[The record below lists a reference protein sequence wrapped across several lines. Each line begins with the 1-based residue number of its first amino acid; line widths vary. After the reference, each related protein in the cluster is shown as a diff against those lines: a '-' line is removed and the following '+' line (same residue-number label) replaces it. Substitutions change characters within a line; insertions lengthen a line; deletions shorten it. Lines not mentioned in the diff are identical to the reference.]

1 MAADLWHDLRFA
13 VRSLRRSWGYTLTA
27 VATLACGLSLTA
39 ATLAIVNAYLLR
51 AMPYPDAQR
60 IFHLRYAPPGPYEP
74 RGMSAI
80 DWTALNDVVDATIIT
95 AGETYFLPGPGYAPS
110 ISGSRVSPGY
120 ITGLGV
126 RPVIGRVFTDE
137 EYRPGAEGV
146 IIIGQALWKD
156 RFGSDPQV
164 LGRRL
169 EVRSEDPAAAP
180 QSLRVVG
187 VLPPGFWFGR
197 DSSAKTEFIVPLRA
211 PAKPYMVRLREGVSV
226 AVAEQRLTAAARA
239 VGSDFRENW
248 AGLQLDSIHTRYVAT
263 VRPVL
268 IGITVAAGL
277 LLALVGANVAVL
289 ILLRGMRRQKE
300 VAVRIALGAERWHL
314 ARMLA
319 AETGLICGAAA
330 VLAVAL
336 TTSALRVLAPLIET
350 HLGKP
355 SPHGTEAIA
364 VDSTVMLLIAAAGL
378 VLVLLLSFLPL
389 LAAGQRGFVDA
400 LRREGLSGTDGPFM
414 RRLRATLIA
423 AEIAGSFVLL
433 VGCGLMLRSA
443 INIMRTDL
451 GYRPE
456 HIVRVRVVLPNRS
469 YPDPA
474 AMHVFYHR
482 LLERVRAETTVPVTL
497 SGSFPPFYDR
507 FQQPLETEE
516 APNAEKTVATV
527 QVGAGHFGIM
537 GMEIVQG
544 RDFTLADRVGSE
556 SVAVISETLARRLWP
571 PGTAIG
577 RRIRTGP
584 QPVQGEV
591 VLAWRTVVGVVRDV
605 RQTYSDQ
612 DLRDVYLPY
621 LQEPT
626 RFSVVEVRTERP
638 PEYWLELVRTAVT
651 PLDPFVRVPSATT
664 FASLDRQ
671 RASTNFV
678 TSVLSLFAA
687 LAAALAVLGIYGV
700 TAYAAQQREREVA
713 IRMALGAPAHAVVR
727 LFLRDAGWVIAAGI
741 VLGVLGSLGAA
752 KILASQIHGVQAFD
766 PLTLATMGVFL
777 TAAGVAA
784 TWWPARRASKKSP
797 ILVLKEG

>member
-1 MAADLWHDLRFA
+1 MVAELWHDVRFA
-13 VRSLRRSWGYTLTA
+13 ARSLRRTWGFTITA
-27 VATLACGLSLTA
+27 IATLACGLALTA
-39 ATLAIVNAYLLR
+39 ATLAVVNAYLLR
-51 AMPYPDAQR
+51 AMPYPDAHR
-60 IFHLRYAPPGPYEP
+60 IYHLNYAPPGPYEP
-74 RGMSAI
+74 RGMNAI
-80 DWTALNDVVDATIIT
+80 DWKALNAVVDATIIA
-95 AGETYFLPGPGYAPS
+95 AGETFYLPGAGYAPS
-110 ISGSRVSPGY
+110 VTGSRVSPGY

-126 RPVIGRVFTDE
+126 RPAIGRVFTDD
-137 EYRPGAEGV
+137 EYKAGAEGV
-146 IIIGQALWKD
+146 IIIGQSLWQE
-156 RFGSDPQV
+156 RFGADPQV
-164 LGRRL
+164 VGRRL
-169 EVRSEDPAAAP
+169 EVRPEDPSAP
-180 QSLRVVG
+180 AQSLRVVG

-211 PAKPYMVRLREGVSV
+211 PAKPYMVRLREGVPV
-226 AVAEQRLTAAARA
+226 ALAEQRLTAAARA

-248 AGLQLDSIHTRYVAT
+248 TGLHLESIHARYVAT

-268 IGITVAAGL
+268 VGITIAAGL
-277 LLALVGANVAVL
+277 LLALVGANIAVL

-300 VAVRIALGAERWHL
+300 VAVRIALGAERRHL

-319 AETGLICGAAA
+319 AETGLICAGAA
-330 VLAVAL
+330 VLALAL
-336 TTSALRVLAPLIET
+336 TTLALRVLAPLIET
-350 HLGKP
+350 HLGRA
-355 SPHGTEAIA
+355 SPHGTAAIA

-378 VLVLLLSFLPL
+378 VLVMLLSFLPL
-389 LAAGQRGFVDA
+389 LAPGQRGFGEA

-423 AEIAGSFVLL
+423 TEIAGSFVLL

-456 HIVRVRVVLPNRS
+456 HVVRVRIVLPNGA
-469 YPDPA
+469 YPDSA
-474 AMHVFYHR
+474 AMHGFYQR
-482 LLERVRAETTVPVTL
+482 LLERVGAETTVPVTL

-516 APNAEKTVATV
+516 ALNSEKAVATV

-537 GMEIVQG
+537 GIEVAQG
-544 RDFTLADRVGSE
+544 RDFTRADRLGSE
-556 SVAVISETLARRLWP
+556 PVAVISETLARRLWP
-571 PGTAIG
+571 PGTAVG

-584 QPVQGEV
+584 QPVSGEV

-605 RQTYSDQ
+605 RQTYADQ
-612 DLRDVYLPY
+612 DLRDVYLPF

-626 RFSVVEVRTERP
+626 RFSVLEVRSERP
-638 PEYWLELVRTAVT
+638 PEYWLDLVRAAVT
-651 PLDPFVRVPSATT
+651 RIDPFVRVPSATT
-664 FASLDRQ
+664 FVSLDRQ

-700 TAYAAQQREREVA
+700 TSYAAQQREREVA
-713 IRMALGAPAHAVVR
+713 IRMALGAPANAVVR

-741 VLGVLGSLGAA
+741 VLGVAGSLGAA
-752 KILASQIHGVQAFD
+752 KILANQVHGVHAFD
-766 PLTLATMGVFL
+766 PLTLAVMGIFL
-777 TAAGVAA
+777 TCAGVIA
-784 TWWPARRASKKSP
+784 TWWPARRASRKDP